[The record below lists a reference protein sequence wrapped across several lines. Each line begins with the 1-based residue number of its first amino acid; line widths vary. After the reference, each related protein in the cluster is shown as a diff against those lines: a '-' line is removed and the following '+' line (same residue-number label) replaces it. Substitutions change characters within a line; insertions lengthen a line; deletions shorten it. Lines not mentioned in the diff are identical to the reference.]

1 MAQISFDTLGYSKIL
16 RDAGFTEP
24 QADALARAQN
34 EAFSQMA
41 ENRELATKKD
51 IVRLEAKMDTK
62 MAEMDKKMAEMEA
75 RLVKSFHN
83 ALYGFAGLIIA
94 AIACAVAILK

>member
-1 MAQISFDTLGYSKIL
+1 MAQISFDTLEYTKIL
-16 RDAGFTEP
+16 REAGFTEQ
-24 QADALARAQN
+24 QAEGLAKAQN
-34 EAFSQMA
+34 GAFAQMA
-41 ENRELATKKD
+41 ETKELATKMD
-51 IVRLEAKMDTK
+51 IARLDA
-62 MAEMDKKMAEMEA
+62 KMAEMEA